1 MMQIVHSIIQA
12 QDTLMRKYPESEYNR
27 VINLIRAKAGDDIE
41 VLAYMADDK
50 DLDAS
55 VRLFAVAAM
64 GE

>member
-1 MMQIVHSIIQA
+1 MMHAAHSIIQA
-12 QDTLMRKYPESEYNR
+12 QNTLMRKYPEAEYNR

-64 GE
+64 GA